1 MQQNNKKRKAAHRT
15 RLSLGIQLAVF
26 ALAADAAAINP
37 VQTRPV
43 NSAAQVQPQ
52 GGYHDFD
59 VPALSLDEGL
69 VLLARQAGV
78 EVYLGS
84 NDLTG
89 TYGNPVK
96 GRLSLEAALQQ
107 LLANQALT
115 YSLGNQPERP
125 IIQVQP
131 APGMSGIQQ
140 GDLHPIYVHGLDG
153 KESRDEKGY
162 NDIYDL
168 DVSSV
173 YSGKEQIE
181 RYKGAAP
188 ADMFKGMLNVYSG
201 DGRNSGALDPN
212 VRGIQGPGR
221 VPLTIDG
228 TEQALTVY
236 RGYMGANNR
245 NYIDPNL
252 IGSIK
257 VIKGPNLERNVYSG
271 VGGAVVASTL
281 SVDDILKEGQAY
293 GGEFKLE
300 ASNNSV
306 SPRVPTLRTGQMP
319 SPDYQYIPV
328 NSYYDPSL
336 YKHPRTSS
344 SNRLFSGDDQA
355 YRLALGTRQETFELL
370 AAYAYREKGNHY
382 AGKNKTD
389 FYATGKQVNGSWDYV
404 PNLARI
410 YKPGDE
416 VPNSSSKMESWL
428 AKAKLKIDDNQSI
441 EFGYRDTYSL
451 YGEIL
456 PSRISFFAPGSTYD
470 AATYGIPQWPLSHV
484 NSKAYNFEYTL
495 NPDDNPWLDFYS
507 NLWMTDTRSDT
518 YSSGGFPN
526 ETTRTQPAFRNTAL
540 ANAEHDRV
548 GLTVSNKLK
557 LLDSLD
563 LTLGGSYQHEKLS
576 SNDNFSDPAK
586 TSVYRMYPRAG
597 RREEREY
604 NFNFDWRPV
613 SFARFTAGMRYSSYW
628 AFDDYL
634 KQSQEESGVTQQHV
648 QTGRKMTY
656 VTRTHLSDAQWQ
668 ASVDQKIQDMQF
680 FWDMFGTPQSERQE
694 MIDMFKKDTPRFAD
708 TTKVEHW
715 AHDGKERYSRDN
727 NPCLNSAKSGAT
739 VVECSSSDYDGSPGV
754 RDANGNLV
762 NSQKD
767 ATARHQKDHAWTP
780 ALSATFYTSE
790 NGRVYLRYSE
800 AVRYPSMFESTVGFS
815 ASLNPWG
822 LEPEHAHNTEVAYV
836 HNLTGLAGAEAA
848 DVKLSYYHNMTK
860 NVIERSPQ
868 MRFSNLEQQTTS
880 GLELQA
886 RYDNGRFF
894 TDVSVAHVLKNRVCD
909 ESSAIMIDPAGSVP
923 NCVDDGF
930 VGGYLV
936 SMSMPEWS
944 ANLGLG
950 GRFFERKLEVGG
962 RVIYYHQHD
971 DKFSGNYAETA
982 RVSYYMNT
990 PLSWDTVVTYDAYVN
1005 YKLTDNAALEL
1016 VGTNLSNLY
1025 YIDPLTRSA
1034 MTAPGRTLKLSFT
1047 TTF

>member
-1 MQQNNKKRKAAHRT
+1 MQQNNKKRKAANRT

-43 NSAAQVQPQ
+43 SSAAQVQPQ
-52 GGYHDFD
+52 GAYHDFD

-115 YSLGNQPERP
+115 YSLGSQPERP

-257 VIKGPNLERNVYSG
+257 VLKGPNLERNVYSG
-271 VGGAVVASTL
+271 VGGAVVANTL
-281 SVDDILKEGQAY
+281 NVDDILKEGQEF
-293 GGEFKLE
+293 GGELKME
-300 ASNNSV
+300 GSNNSV
-306 SPRVPTLRTGQMP
+306 SPKLPHLMTGQ
-319 SPDYQYIPV
+319 SPPADYQYIPI

-336 YKHPRTSS
+336 YKHPRTSRDNS
-344 SNRLFSGDDQA
+344 LITGGDSA
-355 YRLALGTRQETFELL
+355 YRLALGTRQEKFELL

-382 AGKNKTD
+382 AGKNKSG
-389 FYATGKQVNGSWDYV
+389 FYATGKQVNGQFDYI
-404 PNLARI
+404 PNLANI

-416 VPNSSSKMESWL
+416 VPNTSSKMESWL
-428 AKAKLKIDDNQSI
+428 AKAKLKIDDDQSL
-441 EFGYRDTYSL
+441 EFGYRDTDSL

-456 PSRISFFAPGSTYD
+456 PSRISFFRPGDQYD
-470 AATYGIPQWPLSHV
+470 AASSGVPQWPLSHV
-484 NSKAYNFEYTL
+484 QSKAYNLEYNL
-495 NPDDNPWLDFYS
+495 KPEGNPWVDFYS
-507 NLWMTDTRSDT
+507 NLWATNTQSDT
-518 YSSGGFPN
+518 YTSGGVPN
-526 ETTRTQPAFRNTAL
+526 STSMANPAFRNTAV
-540 ANAEHDRV
+540 ANAQHDRAGV
-548 GLTVSNKLK
+548 TLSNKFK
-557 LLDSLD
+557 MLDSLD
-563 LTLGGSYQHEKLS
+563 LTLGASYQHEKLS
-576 SNDNFSDPAK
+576 SKDDYYDPIIFDLL
-586 TSVYRMYPRAG
+586 RMNPRAG
-597 RREEREY
+597 RRDEREY

-613 SFARFTAGMRYSSYW
+613 SFVKFTAGARYSSYW

-634 KQSQEESGVTQQHV
+634 KETQDASGVTTKV
-648 QTGRKMTY
+648 YETGKRVNYTTRKILTDSE
-656 VTRTHLSDAQWQ
+656 VEA
-668 ASVDQKIQDMQF
+668 AIAQKIAEQQPTWDAWGFTEEDKAVVTEEIRRTTTSIQDTYNTADWASDDKGRFSRATDPCIIAANSGENVIACTTSTNQ
-680 FWDMFGTPQSERQE
+680 PVV
-694 MIDMFKKDTPRFAD
+694 KDV
-708 TTKVEHW
+708 K
-715 AHDGKERYSRDN
+715 
-727 NPCLNSAKSGAT
+727 AK
-739 VVECSSSDYDGSPGV
+739 
-754 RDANGNLV
+754 
-762 NSQKD
+762 
-767 ATARHQKDHAWTP
+767 HQKDSGWAP
-780 ALSATFYTSE
+780 SASATFYTSE
-790 NGRVYLRYSE
+790 NGRFYLRYSE
-800 AVRYPSMFESTVGFS
+800 AIRYPSMFESTLGFS
-815 ASLNPWG
+815 ASINPWG
-822 LEPEHAHNTEVAYV
+822 LEPEHAYNYEAAYI
-836 HNLTGLAGAEAA
+836 HNLAGWGGSERA
-848 DVKLSYYHNMTK
+848 DIKLTYYNNTTK
-860 NVIERSPQ
+860 NVIERDPSLF
-868 MRFSNLEQQTTS
+868 FSNLEKQTTS
-880 GLELQA
+880 GVELQG
-886 RYDNGRFF
+886 RYDNGGFF
-894 TDVSVAHVLKNRVCD
+894 TDLSIAHVLKNRVCD
-909 ESSAIMIDPAGSVP
+909 ENSAVSISANGSTP

-936 SMSMPEWS
+936 SMSQPEWS

-950 GRFFERKLEVGG
+950 ARFFNRKLEVGG
-962 RVIYYHQHD
+962 RAIYYRQHES
-971 DKFSGNYAETA
+971 KFESNYADSA
-982 RVSYYMNT
+982 MVSYYINT
-990 PLSWDTVVTYDAYVN
+990 PMSWDKIVTYDAYVN
-1005 YKLTDNAALEL
+1005 YKLTDDASIEL
-1016 VGTNLSNLY
+1016 TGTNLSNLY
-1025 YIDPLTRSA
+1025 YVDPLTRSA
-1034 MTAPGRTLKLSFT
+1034 VPAPGRTLKLAFT
-1047 TTF
+1047 TNF

>member
-1 MQQNNKKRKAAHRT
+1 MQQNNKKRKAANRT

-162 NDIYDL
+162 NDIYDQ

-257 VIKGPNLERNVYSG
+257 VLKGPNLERNVYSG
-271 VGGAVVASTL
+271 VGGAVVANTL
-281 SVDDILKEGQAY
+281 NVDDILKEGQAF
-293 GGEFKLE
+293 GGELKME
-300 ASNNSV
+300 GSNNSV
-306 SPRVPTLRTGQMP
+306 SPKLPHLMTGQ
-319 SPDYQYIPV
+319 SPPADYQYIPV
-328 NSYYDPSL
+328 YSYYDPSL
-336 YKHPRTSS
+336 YKHPRTSRD
-344 SNRLFSGDDQA
+344 NNLITGGDSA
-355 YRLALGTRQETFELL
+355 YRLALGTRQEKFELL

-382 AGKNKTD
+382 AGKNKSG
-389 FYATGKQVNGSWDYV
+389 FYATGKQINGQFDYI
-404 PNLARI
+404 PNLANI

-416 VPNSSSKMESWL
+416 VPNTSSKMESWL
-428 AKAKLKIDDNQSI
+428 AKAKLKIDDDQSL
-441 EFGYRDTYSL
+441 EFGYRDTDSL
-451 YGEIL
+451 YGEIM
-456 PSRISFFAPGSTYD
+456 PSRISFFRPGDQFD
-470 AATYGIPQWPLSHV
+470 AESSGVPQWPLSHV
-484 NSKAYNFEYTL
+484 QSKAYNLEYNL
-495 NPDDNPWLDFYS
+495 KPEGNPWVDFYS
-507 NLWMTDTRSDT
+507 NLWATNTQSDT
-518 YSSGGFPN
+518 YTSGGVPN
-526 ETTRTQPAFRNTAL
+526 ATSIADPIFRNTAV
-540 ANAEHDRV
+540 ANAQHNRAGV
-548 GLTVSNKLK
+548 TVSNKLK
-557 LLDSLD
+557 LIDSLD
-563 LTLGGSYQHEKLS
+563 LTLGASYQHEKLS
-576 SNDNFSDPAK
+576 SKDNYYDAAIFD
-586 TSVYRMYPRAG
+586 TLRMNPRAG
-597 RREEREY
+597 RRDEREY

-613 SFARFTAGMRYSSYW
+613 SFAKFTAGARYSSYW

-634 KQSQEESGVTQQHV
+634 KETQDTTGVTTQFEESGRTVSYT
-648 QTGRKMTY
+648 TRKTL
-656 VTRTHLSDAQWQ
+656 TDAEWN
-668 ASVDQKIQDMQF
+668 ASVDQKIASNQV
-680 FWDMFGTPQSERQE
+680 FWDMFGTPESERQE
-694 MIDMFKKDTPRFAD
+694 IIDMIKQETPRIQD
-708 TTKVEHW
+708 TQHLAYW
-715 AHDGKERYSRDN
+715 ANDGKGRYARDN
-727 NPCLNSAKSGAT
+727 NPCINGLNAGENIIACSAFGSNTGRQKDVSAK
-739 VVECSSSDYDGSPGV
+739 
-754 RDANGNLV
+754 
-762 NSQKD
+762 
-767 ATARHQKDHAWTP
+767 HQKDSAWAP
-780 ALSATFYTSE
+780 SLSATFYTSE

-800 AVRYPSMFESTVGFS
+800 AIRYPSMFESTLGFS
-815 ASLNPWG
+815 SSVNPWG
-822 LEPEHAHNTEVAYV
+822 LEPEHAYNYEAAYI
-836 HNLTGLAGAEAA
+836 HNLAGWGGSERA
-848 DVKLSYYHNMTK
+848 DIKLTYYHNTIK

-868 MRFSNLEQQTTS
+868 LRFSNLEKQTTS
-880 GLELQA
+880 GVELQT
-886 RYDNGRFF
+886 RYDNGRVF
-894 TDVSVAHVLKNRVCD
+894 TDLSIAHVLKNKVCD
-909 ESSAIMIDPAGSVP
+909 EDSAVAISTNGSTP

-936 SMSMPEWS
+936 SMSQPEWS
-944 ANLGLG
+944 ANLGAG
-950 GRFFERKLEVGG
+950 ARFFNRKLEVGG
-962 RVIYYHQHD
+962 RAIYYRQHD
-971 DKFSGNYAETA
+971 SKFYSNYPDSAM
-982 RVSYYMNT
+982 VSYYINT
-990 PLSWDTVVTYDAYVN
+990 PMSWDKIVTYDAYIN
-1005 YKLTDNAALEL
+1005 YKLTDDAAIEL
-1016 VGTNLSNLY
+1016 TGTNLSNLY

-1034 MTAPGRTLKLSFT
+1034 MPAPGRTLKIGFT